1 MNAGSPTIK
10 TSTIEREI
18 AERITAANIRL
29 RSDKSVLR
37 LVNGL
42 KATLAEVVPEG
53 QAVIFT
59 VTAPIKRR
67 AKTAAALESLV
78 RGGLPSGEV
87 RNTIQ
92 DNQVRLRRVT
102 GLPAHMPKVIG
113 FVHNPESDAGLILAL
128 AESRLLG
135 WD

>member
-10 TSTIEREI
+10 PSTIEREI
-18 AERITAANIRL
+18 AERIAAANIRL

-42 KATLAEVVPEG
+42 KAALGEVVPEG

-67 AKTAAALESLV
+67 AKTAAHPGKPRA
-78 RGGLPSGEV
+78 
-87 RNTIQ
+87 
-92 DNQVRLRRVT
+92 RRT
-102 GLPAHMPKVIG
+102 AQ
-113 FVHNPESDAGLILAL
+113 
-128 AESRLLG
+128 R
-135 WD
+135 